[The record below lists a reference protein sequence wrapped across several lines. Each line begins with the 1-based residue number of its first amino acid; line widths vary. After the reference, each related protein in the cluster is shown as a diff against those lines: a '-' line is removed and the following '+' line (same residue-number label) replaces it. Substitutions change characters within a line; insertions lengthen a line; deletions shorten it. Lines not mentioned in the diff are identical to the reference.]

1 MISMQR
7 YRRKEKDK
15 IKLGKNYIIGGISF
29 NLIAQGIAIY
39 IVISVVTYFGS
50 LNLIGATWLFP
61 FIIAILLL
69 IFSYFYF
76 LGGLNH
82 LRKAIK
88 EISNKLLVFY
98 GVFSY
103 LLFTPLFLTGLLN
116 AIECTQG
123 MCKWSFSGQ
132 NILLISL
139 SVMLLISGL
148 VCLFKEIHKMK
159 GSSLENYLKAKM
171 EEETVKPTPNKLY
184 KVRIETKG
192 EDSEEEDYICGNCG
206 EPNRFKTLDEKSGL
220 LQCINCGSENYLDR

>member
-1 MISMQR
+1 MER
-7 YRRKEKDK
+7 FKHKERDK
-15 IKLGKNYIIGGISF
+15 IKIGKNYLIGAIIF

-39 IVISVVTYFGS
+39 IVFSMVTYFGA

-61 FIIAILLL
+61 FVIAILLL

-76 LGGLNH
+76 FGGLNH

-98 GVFSY
+98 GIFSY

-116 AIECTQG
+116 AIRCTQG
-123 MCKWSFSGQ
+123 RCKWHFSGLK
-132 NILLISL
+132 ILMISL
-139 SVMLLISGL
+139 SVFLLISGL
-148 VCLFKEIHKMK
+148 VCLFNEIRKMK
-159 GSSLENYLKAKM
+159 GTSLENYLKAKT
-171 EEETVKPTPNKLY
+171 EEKAIHPVSEKLY

-206 EPNRFKTLDEKSGL
+206 ERNRFKTLDEKSGL
-220 LQCINCGSENYLDR
+220 LHCINCGSDNYLAE